1 MNAQTGASHTVEIPY
16 VFANTDDPLSKII
29 STLWANFAKNGIPS
43 ADGLPVW
50 EAYTRENGSV
60 MILDDESYLAH
71 HHDEALLKM
80 LAPEYQW

>member
-1 MNAQTGASHTVEIPY
+1 MTKEEFMRAGERT
-16 VFANTDDPLSKII
+16 
-29 STLWANFAKNGIPS
+29 
-43 ADGLPVW
+43 DGLPEW